1 MKRCVLSGGGVDAGQ
16 CAVPGDSAAQ
26 LQQHGER
33 AGLQGSEVVYS
44 RRSLAM
50 SKNRVVVQV
59 GGFEEL

>member
-26 LQQHGER
+26 LQHGER
-33 AGLQGSEVVYS
+33 AGLRGSEVVYS
-44 RRSLAM
+44 RRYLAM
-50 SKNRVVVQV
+50 SKNKAVVQV